1 MGVAEAVG
9 VLSGETGGVSVGV
22 GGMGVGETG
31 VGETGVG
38 ALRVG
43 NARVGSVV
51 KVAMD
56 GTVGWPPR
64 GVGEAGDAAP
74 TGADVGA
81 TETGTVGR
89 IGAAVTVTVAP
100 PLGVPNGARRTS
112 TSGVARKVV
121 GAGRKVAAPGAWPR
135 LTSV

>member
-9 VLSGETGGVSVGV
+9 VLGGETGGVSVGV
-22 GGMGVGETG
+22 G
-31 VGETGVG
+31 
-38 ALRVG
+38 
-43 NARVGSVV
+43 NARVGSVA

-89 IGAAVTVTVAP
+89 IGAAVTVTVVPAVTVAP
-100 PLGVPNGARRTS
+100 PLGAPNGARRTS

-121 GAGRKVAAPGAWPR
+121 GAGLKVAAPGAWPR

>member
-9 VLSGETGGVSVGV
+9 VLSGETGGVGETVVGTPSVGND
-22 GGMGVGETG
+22 
-31 VGETGVG
+31 
-38 ALRVG
+38 RVD
-43 NARVGSVV
+43 SLV

-81 TETGTVGR
+81 TETGTVGG
-89 IGAAVTVTVAP
+89 IGATVTVAP
-100 PLGVPNGARRTS
+100 PPGVPNGARCTS

-121 GAGRKVAAPGAWPR
+121 GAGLKVSAPWAWPR

>member
-22 GGMGVGETG
+22 G
-31 VGETGVG
+31 ETGVG
-38 ALRVG
+38 ALCVG
-43 NARVGSVV
+43 NDRIDSLV

-74 TGADVGA
+74 TSADVGA
-81 TETGTVGR
+81 TETGTVGGR
-89 IGAAVTVTVAP
+89 GAAVTVMVVPAVTVAP
-100 PLGVPNGARRTS
+100 PPGVPKGARRTS

-121 GAGRKVAAPGAWPR
+121 GAGLKVSAP
-135 LTSV
+135 